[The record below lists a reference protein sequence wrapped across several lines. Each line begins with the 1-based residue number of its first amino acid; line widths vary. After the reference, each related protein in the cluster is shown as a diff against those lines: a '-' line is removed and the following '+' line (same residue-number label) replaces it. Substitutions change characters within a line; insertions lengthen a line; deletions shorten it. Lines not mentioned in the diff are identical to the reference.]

1 MLMNETCSAIGL
13 YYKDVGEH
21 ALLSRE
27 EETQLGWDVQ
37 KGGKKAG
44 VAIHKLTT
52 SNLRLVV
59 KIAQDFT
66 GRGVALE
73 DLICEG
79 NVGLYTAAKKFNPA
93 KGARFSYYS
102 SFWIRQNILRAIS
115 NYGRLVRIPVNS
127 LDKYGKILKYIR
139 ECQEKDNKT
148 PTQSEIASRFNV
160 SKKRLAEIMTASN
173 KVVPLDSEVARGSA
187 TKIHDFIPDESLT
200 PYESSCKRDDYSM
213 MFSLV
218 DKLPKR
224 EKFVIENRFGL
235 RGEKFTLENL
245 GSKLKVT
252 RERVRQIETAALIK
266 LKNMAK
272 SKIEK

>member
-1 MLMNETCSAIGL
+1 MNGNYSAISL
-13 YYKDVGEH
+13 YYKDVGEYK
-21 ALLSRE
+21 LLTRE
-27 EETQLGWDVQ
+27 EELKLGEDVQ
-37 KGGKKAG
+37 KGGLEAKAA
-44 VAIHKLTT
+44 VDKLVT

-59 KIAQDFT
+59 KIAQDFM

-79 NVGLYTAAKKFNPA
+79 NVGLHTAATKFNPS

-127 LDKYGKILKYIR
+127 LCKYSKILRYIKER
-139 ECQEKDNKT
+139 QEKNDET
-148 PTQSEIASRFNV
+148 PTKSEIASRFNI

-173 KVVPLDSEVARGSA
+173 KVVPLDSEIVRGSGS
-187 TKIHDFIPDESLT
+187 KIHDVIPDEALT
-200 PYESSCKRDDYSM
+200 PCESSCKKDDYSM

-224 EKFVIENRFGL
+224 EKFIIENRFGL
-235 RGEKFTLENL
+235 GGRGEKVTLENL
-245 GSKLKVT
+245 GIKLKVT
-252 RERVRQIETAALIK
+252 RERVRQIEVAALLK
-266 LKNMAK
+266 LRGMVKG
-272 SKIEK
+272 KIEK

>member
-1 MLMNETCSAIGL
+1 MNETYSALSL
-13 YYKDVGEH
+13 YYKDVGEYT
-21 ALLSRE
+21 LLLRE
-27 EETQLGWDVQ
+27 EETQLGRDVQ
-37 KGGKKAG
+37 KGGEKAEA
-44 VAIHKLTT
+44 AIHKLIT

-66 GRGVALE
+66 GRGVSLE

-79 NVGLYTAAKKFNPA
+79 NVGLHTAAKKFDPD

-115 NYGRLVRIPVNS
+115 NYGRLIRIPVNS
-127 LDKYGKILKYIR
+127 LDKYGKISKYIR
-139 ECQEKDNKT
+139 ERKEKDNET
-148 PTQSEIASRFNV
+148 PTQSEIAQRFNV

-173 KVVPLDSEVARGSA
+173 KIVPLDSEVSRESD

-235 RGEKFTLENL
+235 RGERFTLENL

-252 RERVRQIETAALIK
+252 RERVRQIEVAALIK
-266 LKNMAK
+266 LKSMVK
-272 SKIEK
+272 SKMKQ